1 MKKILICIPKYS
13 FFYNPLKKSFSQLG
27 YKVYFT
33 DYRHGDLLARF
44 IDYVFSRKVSK
55 IYISLKIYLISV
67 IIKPDIFLTIKGESL
82 DLELI
87 KKISKRNIIS
97 VNWFP
102 DPLNLWGAMVNIAP
116 SYNYFFHFDPL
127 IVRKLE
133 KEGIDNVY
141 YLPFAAETFPKKEPI
156 QYDISFV
163 GTYDKLREKNLLY
176 LRGFNLNIWGD
187 KRWYKSKLKKFVR
200 GERVTPDEMHKIIK
214 RSKINVNFHHS
225 TTQEGTNLRTF
236 QVIGCKAFLLT
247 EYVKDLKKLFK
258 VNKEIVCFKNL
269 YELKKLANYYLK
281 RDSLRKKIAHAGFM
295 RVQKKHTYKIRLNQ
309 MLQIINA

>member
-1 MKKILICIPKYS
+1 
-13 FFYNPLKKSFSQLG
+13 
-27 YKVYFT
+27 
-33 DYRHGDLLARF
+33 
-44 IDYVFSRKVSK
+44 
-55 IYISLKIYLISV
+55 
-67 IIKPDIFLTIKGESL
+67 
-82 DLELI
+82 
-87 KKISKRNIIS
+87 
-97 VNWFP
+97 
-102 DPLNLWGAMVNIAP
+102 
-116 SYNYFFHFDPL
+116 
-127 IVRKLE
+127 
-133 KEGIDNVY
+133 
-141 YLPFAAETFPKKEPI
+141 
-156 QYDISFV
+156 
-163 GTYDKLREKNLLY
+163 
-176 LRGFNLNIWGD
+176 
-187 KRWYKSKLKKFVR
+187 
-200 GERVTPDEMHKIIK
+200 MHKIIK